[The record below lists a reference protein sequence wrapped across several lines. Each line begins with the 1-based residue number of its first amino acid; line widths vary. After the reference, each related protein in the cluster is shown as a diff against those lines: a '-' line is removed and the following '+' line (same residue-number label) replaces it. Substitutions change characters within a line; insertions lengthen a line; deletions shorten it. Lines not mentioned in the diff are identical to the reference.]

1 MESQVNSTFDDDQDD
16 RDSKSELLQFCRSY
30 LTNRR
35 SVNVNVNVNLS
46 VSYNDSDVDVES
58 VAIPPRCQ
66 ELENIL
72 GNMVGPTFSY

>member
-16 RDSKSELLQFCRSY
+16 RDSKSELLQFSRSY

-35 SVNVNVNVNLS
+35 SVNVNVNAN
-46 VSYNDSDVDVES
+46 VSSNDSDVDVEN